1 MRVHVVVPCYEEGA
15 RLDRQA
21 FSRFIGRQPDVVFT
35 LVNDGSRDNTLEVL
49 EEIRACH
56 PNRVR
61 VLDLPVNVGKAE
73 AVRRGINAAVAEGPA
88 YVGYWDADLATPLES
103 IPDLAKVLDDH
114 QQIDIVLGA
123 RVLLLGRRIERKP
136 MRHLAGR
143 VFATGASLT
152 LGLPVYDTQCGAK
165 ILRRGPLVD
174 KLFERPF
181 NSRWIFDVEMI
192 ARYLQEGGTMQGLY
206 EASLPEWTDVAGSKV
221 RPIDFFRAFGELVG
235 LYNAYPLGQPLRRVV
250 LFFTNAFTR
259 YVGVGALG
267 TLLHFAVLVTLVEV
281 FRVKPAAAAVAGASA
296 GALVNYYLNYH
307 LTFAS
312 KRSHRATFPRFV
324 VVALLGMLVSGL
336 GVRMATTAGVHYLLA
351 QVLCTMVILIVGFLI
366 NRDWTFKG

>member
-1 MRVHVVVPCYEEGA
+1 MRVHVVVPCYQEGA
-15 RLDRQA
+15 RLDVAA
-21 FSRFIGRQPDVVFT
+21 FSRFIERQQDVAFT

-49 EEIRACH
+49 EGIRARH
-56 PNRVR
+56 PDRVR
-61 VLDLPVNVGKAE
+61 VLDLPANVGKAE
-73 AVRRGINAAVAEGPA
+73 AVRRGILAALAEGPA

-103 IPDLAKVLDDH
+103 IPDLARVLDENKE
-114 QQIDIVLGA
+114 IDIVLGA
-123 RVLLLGRRIERKP
+123 RVLLLGRKIERKP
-136 MRHLAGR
+136 MRHIAGR

-165 ILRRGPLVD
+165 ILRCGPLVD
-174 KLFERPF
+174 GLFDRPF

-192 ARYLQEGGTMQGLY
+192 ARYLQKGGTMNGLY
-206 EASLPEWTDVAGSKV
+206 EASLPQWTDVAGSKV

-259 YVGVGALG
+259 YVGVGAFG
-267 TLLHFAVLVTLVEV
+267 TLLHYAVLVTLVEA
-281 FRVKPAAAAVAGASA
+281 FRIKPSNAAIAGACA

-312 KRSHRATFPRFV
+312 KRSHRLTFPRFV
-324 VVALLGMLVSGL
+324 VVAILGMVISGI
-336 GVRMATTAGVHYLLA
+336 GVRFATGAGLHYVVA
-351 QVLCTMVILIVGFLI
+351 QVLCTIVILIVGFLL
-366 NRDWTFKG
+366 NRDWTFKS